1 MTSLL
6 QILSSDNIVFI
17 FSTENDYSISIPDSI
32 SQGEKKSTRME
43 KIRGH
48 DKMTQFIGW

>member
-17 FSTENDYSISIPDSI
+17 FSAENDYSVSIPDSI
-32 SQGEKKSTRME
+32 CESEMKSTRME

-48 DKMTQFIGW
+48 DKMAHFIGW